1 LGFEEAIRNIS
12 VPSRYSLSFFTL
24 AGKVLAKSLGRLADH
39 RSSCAKADHRSTQLK
54 HQRHFDEGD
63 AASREA
69 VRIGKMIN
77 DLDRLVRI
85 IDCDIATEEQRTRVF
100 NRSDAAYPLLAR
112 TLAARRDN
120 LMDTI
125 AALEL
130 RLAGVV
136 VASVPELA

>member
-1 LGFEEAIRNIS
+1 M
-12 VPSRYSLSFFTL
+12 
-24 AGKVLAKSLGRLADH
+24 
-39 RSSCAKADHRSTQLK
+39 K